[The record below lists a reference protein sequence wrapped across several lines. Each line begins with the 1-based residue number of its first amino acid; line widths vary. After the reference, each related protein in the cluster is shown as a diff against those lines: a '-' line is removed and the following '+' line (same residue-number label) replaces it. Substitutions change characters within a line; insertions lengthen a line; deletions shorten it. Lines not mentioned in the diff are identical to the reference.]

1 MSHSPALQL
10 THHRMQLLGVDADL
24 LTQNI
29 IILDCLY
36 VAAVALALGAMA
48 LRVHLLRRGYAT

>member
-1 MSHSPALQL
+1 
-10 THHRMQLLGVDADL
+10 MQLLGVDADL

-29 IILDCLY
+29 IILDCMY

-48 LRVHLLRRGYAT
+48 LRVHLLHRGYAT